1 MLLGVVAPHFM
12 SGWLE
17 SLGGF
22 LGYGKAAY
30 WEQNT
35 VDGTL
40 RSLMGLAMETL
51 SPVALLMAAVVA
63 AALGTGIVQTGGI
76 KIHPQVLGLKLERA
90 NPLANLRNLFSL
102 RSTARLGKSMVP
114 ASFLT
119 IFAVQRVAHQWDIPP
134 FATVR
139 LISLGRDVYELLLAA
154 AWLLF
159 CWALIDYFVEWR
171 SREKRLK
178 MSRQE
183 MREEYKDSEGNPQIR
198 GRIKNLQR
206 QARRRRVKADV
217 SRAAVIVTNP
227 THYAVALDFNFE
239 TMEAP
244 RVLAKGRNLLAEEIK
259 DEARWAG
266 IPIMENPPLTR
277 SLYSCMQLSHRY
289 LLFSIVSGWKARC
302 VSNDRTPMPRNVLNR
317 ILQRQE
323 LQSVLPDQSLDVD
336 LGAALKH
343 RVDPQL
349 YLIGRRNEHSCRC
362 QRADERYGRLV
373 VEAPRTPASGRSD
386 QRDLC
391 HVGTFTCCDS

>member
-277 SLYSCMQLSHRY
+277 SLYRSVETGQSIPVELYAAVASILAFLYRKRVESEMRFKRQNTDAQERPKQNPPATGASIRSSRPKSGRGSRGSLEASRRSTTLSHRE
-289 LLFSIVSGWKARC
+289 K
-302 VSNDRTPMPRNVLNR
+302 
-317 ILQRQE
+317 E
-323 LQSVLPDQSLDVD
+323 
-336 LGAALKH
+336 
-343 RVDPQL
+343 
-349 YLIGRRNEHSCRC
+349 
-362 QRADERYGRLV
+362 
-373 VEAPRTPASGRSD
+373 
-386 QRDLC
+386 
-391 HVGTFTCCDS
+391 